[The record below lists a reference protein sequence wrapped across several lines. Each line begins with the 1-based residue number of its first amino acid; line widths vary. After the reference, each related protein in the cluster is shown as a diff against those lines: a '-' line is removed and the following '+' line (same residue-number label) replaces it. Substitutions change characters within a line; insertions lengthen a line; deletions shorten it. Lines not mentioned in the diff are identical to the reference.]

1 MFLSSS
7 GVFEE
12 LLEAAWCICFGG
24 GMVIYNPSTFFFLGT
39 GVISSGFGFR
49 LCTGVVSA
57 SLAVAAAVACW

>member
-1 MFLSSS
+1 M
-7 GVFEE
+7 
-12 LLEAAWCICFGG
+12 GG